1 LPSSTQA
8 ACSGTKPLLEHSKQ
22 RKMSNYQD
30 QLLSEVKRSRR
41 TRQNYDSFTLN
52 DDRTQLQASFASLAT
67 ADISNVNAPTSN
79 TEWEKAVHDYKIHDN
94 SQHPNNSN
102 NNHHVYRNQH
112 SDEGQ
117 KGMGS
122 SKSLLWKGTQ
132 SRHRQKMWN
141 AFLIRS
147 FIVLIFISTFY
158 ILIGPSIL
166 LRYMKQS
173 DWCPTSTNTAKD
185 YENPD
190 YDTDPCHHIRI
201 PLLMYLTIEEADHC
215 KRMLISVALGSA
227 IGFERR
233 SSDRPAGIR
242 TMSLVS
248 LGACFFTI
256 SSNFAFKS
264 STMGWDSSRVSASI
278 PSGVGFL
285 GAGLICKCVLVYFI
299 QFLGFFTFSFG
310 TKCL

>member
-1 LPSSTQA
+1 MEQN
-8 ACSGTKPLLEHSKQ
+8 LLEQFKKTK
-22 RKMSNYQD
+22 KMSNYQD

-41 TRQNYDSFTLN
+41 THQNYDSFTLN

-67 ADISNVNAPTSN
+67 ADISNVNEPTSN
-79 TEWEKAVHDYKIHDN
+79 TEWEKAVHNYKIHEN
-94 SQHPNNSN
+94 SQHPNSPR
-102 NNHHVYRNQH
+102 VYRNQH
-112 SDEGQ
+112 GDDCQ
-117 KGMGS
+117 KGMGP
-122 SKSLLWKGTQ
+122 SKSLLWKSSM
-132 SRHRQKMWN
+132 SRHKQKMWN
-141 AFLIRS
+141 TFLIRS
-147 FIVLIFISTFY
+147 FLLLIFISTLY

-173 DWCPTSTNTAKD
+173 DWCPISNAVAKD

-233 SSDRPAGIR
+233 ASDRPAGIR

-285 GAGLICKCVLVYFI
+285 GAGLICECVFYAFFC
-299 QFLGFFTFSFG
+299 FLIS
-310 TKCL
+310 LSD